1 MCQKNVLEPHVE
13 NNPDFKF
20 CSLPLTH
27 SLNKSKLVQTE
38 CLTFSLN
45 QVTFHIHFFQLYD
58 YTNCFSTT
66 ILKLQW
72 IKLKKQFCSHFKQP
86 NLKPYISVR
95 KVTLRYFFLSNNN
108 ISCLSFTK
116 AHNQHLWSS
125 YEFKQTN
132 MWRNLSKTLLPTQM
146 GYHFI
151 ILWKTSFDIQLQYQ
165 FCVLLFCQQNVQ
177 KANDGSCF
185 FKSCQNVPN
194 WIRRHCFSWQ
204 KNLEWTS
211 R

>member
-1 MCQKNVLEPHVE
+1 MTKP
-13 NNPDFKF
+13 
-20 CSLPLTH
+20 
-27 SLNKSKLVQTE
+27 KLYFALGTYQLSSDPS
-38 CLTFSLN
+38 CTF
-45 QVTFHIHFFQLYD
+45 FFQLYD
-58 YTNCFSTT
+58 DTNCFSTT

-108 ISCLSFTK
+108 ISGLSFTK

-132 MWRNLSKTLLPTQM
+132 MWRNLSKALLPTKM
-146 GYHFI
+146 GHRFI
-151 ILWKTSFDIQLQYQ
+151 IFWKTSFDIQLQYQ

-177 KANDGSCF
+177 KANDDSCF
-185 FKSCQNVPN
+185 FKSCQNVSN
-194 WIRRHCFSWQ
+194 WIRGHCFSGQ
-204 KNLEWTS
+204 KNLRRTS